1 VASIIENEGWRVAD
15 EAADLLSV
23 DREVCRRAFYQEP
36 EERVYEVVRQV
47 LAERD
52 LPEHDPERM
61 IEGWARE
68 HGAGVYGKRPR
79 RSNLENIEGI
89 VIRAILGRE
98 AA

>member
-1 VASIIENEGWRVAD
+1 MIENEGWRVAD
-15 EAADLLSV
+15 EAADLLEV

-36 EERVYEVVRQV
+36 EERVCDVIKWI

-61 IEGWARE
+61 IESWACE
-68 HGAGVYGKRPR
+68 HGAGVYGKRQR

-98 AA
+98 AAA